1 MSCSV
6 FCSLK
11 SIRKLGLE
19 SSISSQ
25 AAGREA
31 SVNPLRNPGQVWA
44 RRPPGLSRAM
54 EMKAGTPLLCLWSL
68 CVPFCWKKKKP
79 FGGHKRPLGGSQANG
94 GAEGV
99 RQGREQRQE
108 GAAAC
113 GAVPAQCQLPLGRA
127 AWPTQSQEAP
137 RKPLGL
143 TPASNGD
150 GQKIVFCKDERCLY

>member
-1 MSCSV
+1 MSCLV

-11 SIRKLGLE
+11 SILKLGLE

-31 SVNPLRNPGQVWA
+31 AVNPLRNPGQVWA
-44 RRPPGLSRAM
+44 WRPPGLSRAM

-68 CVPFCWKKKKP
+68 CVPFCWKKKS
-79 FGGHKRPLGGSQANG
+79 PLGSQEAPW
-94 GAEGV
+94 GV
-99 RQGREQRQE
+99 PGQRRGRRRAPRER
-108 GAAAC
+108 AAAC
-113 GAVPAQCQLPLGRA
+113 GAVPAQCQPPLGRA